1 MDIAYSL
8 YCFGVANAGRP
19 ISDSDLKIVGELGSG
34 ITGTVSLAVYEP
46 EMSLV
51 AVKVSSSNGQ
61 NTHYIARHLTL
72 I

>member
-1 MDIAYSL
+1 MLDTSAQRWISL
-8 YCFGVANAGRP
+8 THCTALAWPNAGRP

-51 AVKVSSSNGQ
+51 AVKVSFSNG
-61 NTHYIARHLTL
+61 
-72 I
+72 